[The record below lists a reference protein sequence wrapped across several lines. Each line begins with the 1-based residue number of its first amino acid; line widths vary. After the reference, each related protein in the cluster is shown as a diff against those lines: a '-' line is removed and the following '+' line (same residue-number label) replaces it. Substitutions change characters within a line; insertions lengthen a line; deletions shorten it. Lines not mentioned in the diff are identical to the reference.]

1 MDVFLRQIEQAN
13 KVPNTK
19 PEPEIIQAKLDQLD
33 AGLILSDRLTDFLRF
48 LFFFQKNSSKIPN
61 LRRAKI

>member
-19 PEPEIIQAKLDQLD
+19 REPEIIQAKLDQLD

-48 LFFFQKNSSKIPN
+48 LFFFKNFFENPKFETS
-61 LRRAKI
+61 